1 MAGNFILQ
9 YGCIYTLQEHD
20 LLADIDALRKSRL
33 ELEQR
38 LHEVSEDKRR
48 LEAELAR
55 QREALRKVQDREQ
68 DLSKDIE
75 TLRDENSHHSGTI
88 SKLQVCV
95 EEGRQARVSAVQKQC
110 ALYIYMRKK

>member
-1 MAGNFILQ
+1 M
-9 YGCIYTLQEHD
+9 
-20 LLADIDALRKSRL
+20 ADIDALRKSRL

-88 SKLQVCV
+88 SKLQVYV
-95 EEGRQARVSAVQKQC
+95 EEGRQA
-110 ALYIYMRKK
+110 